1 VAAEH
6 GASPLHQFVV
16 ERLVPIQLDGLD
28 LSFTNSALFMAI
40 SVAVTTAFLVLSM
53 SGARL
58 VPSRWQSAAE
68 LSYEFIA
75 NMVRDNVGSAG
86 RPYFPFIFTLFMFVL
101 FGNLI
106 GMVPYTFTY
115 TSHIAVTF
123 ALAAFI
129 FIGVTLIALARHGW
143 HFFTFFAP
151 KGMPL
156 PLQLLLIPIEVISYL
171 IRPMTLSIRL
181 FANMMAGHTM
191 LVIFAGF
198 VVSLGSY
205 WIIPGIFPLFLNMFF
220 VLLEL
225 LVAVL
230 QAYVFTIL
238 TCIYLHDAI
247 HLH

>member
-1 VAAEH
+1 MAAEH
-6 GASPLHQFVV
+6 GASPLHQFVI
-16 ERLVPIQLDGLD
+16 ERLVPLHIGGLD
-28 LSFTNSALFMAI
+28 LSFSNSALFMAI
-40 SVAVTTAFLVLSM
+40 SVAAITAFLTLSM
-53 SGARL
+53 SGAKL

-68 LSYEFIA
+68 MSYEFIA
-75 NMVRDNVGSAG
+75 GMIRDNVGGAG
-86 RPYFPFIFTLFMFVL
+86 KAYFPFVFSLFMFVL

-106 GMVPYTFTY
+106 GMVPYSFTF

-129 FIGVTLIALARHGW
+129 FIGVTVIALARHGW

-156 PLQLLLIPIEVISYL
+156 ALQMLLVPIEIISYL

-198 VVSLGSY
+198 VVAMGLFGFL
-205 WIIPGIFPLFLNMFF
+205 PLALNIFFI
-220 VLLEL
+220 LLEL

-238 TCIYLHDAI
+238 TCIYLNDAI

>member
-1 VAAEH
+1 MAAEH
-6 GASPLHQFVV
+6 GASPLHQFVI
-16 ERLVPIQLDGLD
+16 ERLVPIHIGGLD
-28 LSFTNSALFMAI
+28 LSFSNSALFMAI
-40 SVAVTTAFLVLSM
+40 SVAVITAFLTLSM
-53 SGARL
+53 SGASL

-75 NMVRDNVGSAG
+75 NMIRDNVGSAG
-86 RPYFPFIFTLFMFVL
+86 KKYFPFVFSLFMFVL

-106 GMVPYTFTY
+106 GMVPYSFTY

-156 PLQLLLIPIEVISYL
+156 VLQLLLVPIEVISYL

-181 FANMMAGHTM
+181 FANMLAGHTM
-191 LVIFAGF
+191 LAIFAGF
-198 VVSLGSY
+198 AASIGLLG
-205 WIIPGIFPLFLNMFF
+205 ILPMGIDI
-220 VLLEL
+220 L
-225 LVAVL
+225 LVALEVLVAAL

-238 TCIYLHDAI
+238 TCIYLNDAI

>member
-6 GASPLHQFVV
+6 GASPLHQFVI
-16 ERLVPIQLDGLD
+16 ERLVPIHIGGLD
-28 LSFTNSALFMAI
+28 LSFSNSALFMAI
-40 SVAVTTAFLVLSM
+40 SVALITAFLTLSM
-53 SGARL
+53 SGAKL
-58 VPSRWQSAAE
+58 VPTRWQSTAE

-75 NMVRDNVGSAG
+75 NMIRDNVGSAG
-86 RPYFPFIFTLFMFVL
+86 KKYFPFVFSLFMFVL

-106 GMVPYTFTY
+106 GMVPYSFTY

-156 PLQLLLIPIEVISYL
+156 VLQLLLVPIEVISYL

-198 VVSLGSY
+198 VVAM
-205 WIIPGIFPLFLNMFF
+205 GIFGVLPLALNIFF
-220 VLLEL
+220 ILLEL

-238 TCIYLHDAI
+238 TCIYLNDAI

>member
-1 VAAEH
+1 MAAEH
-6 GASPLHQFVV
+6 GASPLHQFVI
-16 ERLVPIQLDGLD
+16 ERLVPLHVGSLD
-28 LSFTNSALFMAI
+28 LSFSNSALFMAI
-40 SVAVTTAFLVLSM
+40 SVAVITAFLTLSM
-53 SGARL
+53 SGASL

-75 NMVRDNVGSAG
+75 NMIRDNVGSAG
-86 RPYFPFIFTLFMFVL
+86 KAYFPFVFSLFMFVL

-106 GMVPYTFTY
+106 GMVPYSFTY

-156 PLQLLLIPIEVISYL
+156 VLQMLLVPIEVISYL

-198 VVSLGSY
+198 VVAM
-205 WIIPGIFPLFLNMFF
+205 GIFGVLPLALNVFF
-220 VLLEL
+220 ILLEL

>member
-6 GASPLHQFVV
+6 GASPLHQFVI
-16 ERLVPIQLDGLD
+16 ERLVPIHIGGLD
-28 LSFTNSALFMAI
+28 LSFSNSALFMAI
-40 SVAVTTAFLVLSM
+40 SVAVITAFLTLSM
-53 SGARL
+53 SGAKL
-58 VPSRWQSAAE
+58 VPSRWQSTAE

-75 NMVRDNVGSAG
+75 NMIRDNVGSAG
-86 RPYFPFIFTLFMFVL
+86 KKYFPFVFSLFMFVL

-106 GMVPYTFTY
+106 GMVPYSFTY

-129 FIGVTLIALARHGW
+129 FVGVTLIALARHGW

-156 PLQLLLIPIEVISYL
+156 VLQLLLVPIEVISYL

-198 VVSLGSY
+198 VVAM
-205 WIIPGIFPLFLNMFF
+205 GIFGVLPLALNIFF
-220 VLLEL
+220 ILLEL

>member
-6 GASPLHQFVV
+6 GESPLHQFTI
-16 ERLVPIQLDGLD
+16 ERLVPIHVGGYD
-28 LSFTNSALFMAI
+28 LSYTNSALVMTI
-40 SVAVTTAFLVLSM
+40 SVAAIAAFLLVSM

-58 VPSRWQSAAE
+58 VPTRWQSMAE

-75 NMVRDNVGSAG
+75 NMIRDNVGSAG
-86 RPYFPFIFTLFMFVL
+86 KPYFPFIFSLFMFVL

-106 GMVPYTFTY
+106 GMIPYSFTY
-115 TSHIAVTF
+115 TSHIVVTF
-123 ALAAFI
+123 ALALFI
-129 FIGVTLIALARHGW
+129 FLAVTLIALAKHGL
-143 HFFTFFAP
+143 HFFSFFAP

-156 PLQLLLIPIEVISYL
+156 PLQLLLIPIEVLSYL
-171 IRPMTLSIRL
+171 IRPMTLSVRL

-191 LVIFAGF
+191 LLIFSGF
-198 VVSLGSY
+198 VVALGLF
-205 WIIPGIFPLFLNMFF
+205 GIFPLALNIFF
-220 VLLEL
+220 ILLEL

-238 TCIYLHDAI
+238 TCIYLNDAI

>member
-1 VAAEH
+1 VAEH
-6 GASPLHQFVV
+6 GASPLHQFVID
-16 ERLVPIQLDGLD
+16 RLVPLNVGGLD
-28 LSFTNSALFMAI
+28 LSFSNSALYMAI
-40 SVAVTTAFLVLSM
+40 AVAAITAFLVLSM
-53 SGARL
+53 SGAKL

-68 LSYEFIA
+68 MSYEFIA
-75 NMVRDNVGSAG
+75 NMVRDNVGGAG
-86 RPYFPFIFTLFMFVL
+86 KPYFPFVFSLFMFVL

-106 GMVPYTFTY
+106 GMVPYSFTY
-115 TSHIAVTF
+115 TSHIIVTF

-143 HFFTFFAP
+143 HFFTYFAP

-156 PLQLLLIPIEVISYL
+156 ALQVILVPIEIISYV

-191 LVIFAGF
+191 LFIFAGF
-198 VVSLGSY
+198 VVAMGLF
-205 WIIPGIFPLFLNMFF
+205 GIFPLALNIFF
-220 VLLEL
+220 ILLEL

>member
-1 VAAEH
+1 MAAEH
-6 GASPLHQFVV
+6 GASPLHQFVI
-16 ERLVPIQLDGLD
+16 ERLVPLHVGGLD
-28 LSFTNSALFMAI
+28 LSFSNSALFMAI
-40 SVAVTTAFLVLSM
+40 SVAVITAFLTLSM
-53 SGARL
+53 SGAKL
-58 VPSRWQSAAE
+58 VPTRWQSAAE

-75 NMVRDNVGSAG
+75 NMIRDNVGSAG
-86 RPYFPFIFTLFMFVL
+86 KAYFPFVFSLFMFVL

-106 GMVPYTFTY
+106 GMVPYSFTF

-129 FIGVTLIALARHGW
+129 FIGVTVIALVRHGW

-151 KGMPL
+151 RGMPL
-156 PLQLLLIPIEVISYL
+156 ALQVLLVPIEIISYL

-198 VVSLGSY
+198 VVAM
-205 WIIPGIFPLFLNMFF
+205 GIFGFLPLALNVFF
-220 VLLEL
+220 ILLEL

>member
-1 VAAEH
+1 MAAEH
-6 GASPLHQFVV
+6 GASPLHQFVI
-16 ERLVPIQLDGLD
+16 ERLVPLHIGGLD
-28 LSFTNSALFMAI
+28 LSFSNSSLFMAI
-40 SVAVTTAFLVLSM
+40 SVAVITLFLVLSM
-53 SGARL
+53 SGASL

-68 LSYEFIA
+68 MSYEFIA
-75 NMVRDNVGSAG
+75 NMIRDNVGSAG
-86 RPYFPFIFTLFMFVL
+86 KKYFPFVFSLFMFVL

-106 GMVPYTFTY
+106 GMVPYSFTY

-156 PLQLLLIPIEVISYL
+156 VLQLLLVPIEVISYL

-198 VVSLGSY
+198 VVAM
-205 WIIPGIFPLFLNMFF
+205 GIFGVLPLALNIFF
-220 VLLEL
+220 ILLEL

-238 TCIYLHDAI
+238 TCIYLNDAI

>member
-6 GASPLHQFVV
+6 GASPLHQFVI
-16 ERLVPIQLDGLD
+16 ERLVPLHIGGLD
-28 LSFTNSALFMAI
+28 LSFSNSSLFMAI
-40 SVAVTTAFLVLSM
+40 SVAVITLFLVLSM
-53 SGARL
+53 SGASL

-68 LSYEFIA
+68 MSYEFIA

-86 RPYFPFIFTLFMFVL
+86 KAYFPFVFTLFMFVL

-106 GMVPYTFTY
+106 GMVPYSFTY

-198 VVSLGSY
+198 VVAM
-205 WIIPGIFPLFLNMFF
+205 GIFGVLPLALNIFF
-220 VLLEL
+220 ILLEL

-238 TCIYLHDAI
+238 TCIYLNDAI